1 MYAYIES
8 SLALKIR
15 KSSDEKAVVKIGNN
29 S

>member
-8 SLALKIR
+8 SKTLKIR
-15 KSSDEKAVVKIGNN
+15 KSYDEKAVVKIENN